1 MVKAI
6 HLVRHGHHGLV
17 GKTLCGRMPGVDLDD
32 CGREQMWRCAELMT
46 PPPDAIQSSPQP
58 RTRQSASL
66 LAARFKL
73 PIEIVAAADEID
85 VGAWTGLGFADLDRD
100 PQWRTWNEQ
109 RGSARPP
116 GGESMGELQRR
127 IVQHIEAL
135 RDDASDTI
143 AIISHAE
150 PIRAA
155 LLYYLGRSL
164 DEFMSVDVEPA
175 SISTLLVEP
184 GGIRIRDINRQV
196 PA

>member
-6 HLVRHGHHGLV
+6 HLVRHGHHALL
-17 GKTLCGRMPGVDLDD
+17 GKKLCGRMPGVDLDD

-66 LAARFKL
+66 LAAQFDL
-73 PIEIVAAADEID
+73 PIEIVGAADEID
-85 VGAWTGLGFADLDRD
+85 VGSWTGVGFADLARD
-100 PQWRTWNEQ
+100 PRWRTWNEQ
-109 RGSARPP
+109 RGTARPP

-127 IVQHIEAL
+127 IVRHIEAL
-135 RDDASDTI
+135 RDDPSDTI
-143 AIISHAE
+143 AIVSHAE

-155 LLYYLGRSL
+155 LLYYLNRSL
-164 DEFMSVDVEPA
+164 DDFLSVEVEPA
-175 SISTLLVEP
+175 SISTLLVWP
-184 GGIRIRDINRQV
+184 DRISIRDINRQV